1 MNDHTVTIDAETA
14 DKLRKLTKNE
24 LIEQF
29 AVAAIEAE
37 TYKLR
42 CQTAIEAERKA
53 LNEVEMLKKR
63 LDTERTKLDKAEA
76 YVEQGRAM
84 INAIMERW
92 YEYDA

>member
-1 MNDHTVTIDAETA
+1 MKYFIYYTNVKGNIRNDAMAE
-14 DKLRKLTKNE
+14 
-24 LIEQF
+24 
-29 AVAAIEAE
+29 VSVEAE

-42 CQTAIEAERKA
+42 CQTAIETEREA
-53 LNEVEMLKKR
+53 LNEVEQLKKR